1 MQRFRLEDLPHAV
14 RELNKLPMA
23 GALSTPARPPFDGGS
38 GQGRQ
43 PPARES
49 ELQQLCE
56 NELRRRRIA
65 FLHLSPRARE
75 KEGWPDLVFAIEGKA
90 TAVELKSSDGVLS
103 EAQIKLHRELR
114 ASGWDVFV
122 FRTFEPFHVLVR
134 NVRIE
139 E

>member
-1 MQRFRLEDLPHAV
+1 MQRFRLEDLPHAI
-14 RELNKLPMA
+14 RELNKLPGA
-23 GALSTPARPPFDGGS
+23 GASSAPSIPSTATA
-38 GQGRQ
+38 GRQ

-75 KEGWPDLVFAIEGKA
+75 KEGWPDLVFAVYGKA
-90 TAVELKSSDGVLS
+90 TAVELKTSVGRLS
-103 EAQIKLHRELR
+103 EAQEQLHRELR

-122 FRTFEPFHVLVR
+122 FRSFEPFHVLVR
-134 NVRIE
+134 GITIE
-139 E
+139 D